1 MAGTDYS
8 SYLRIDELLD
18 LQHPLTEG
26 AHDELLFVVIHQA
39 YELWFKVIL
48 HELDRAV
55 AELLA
60 GRPQGAMAPHHPD
73 RRVAADAT
81 ARARDPDA
89 REVPRIPRPAQARLG
104 TAVGTVSSH

>member
-26 AHDELLFVVIHQA
+26 AHDEMLFVVIHQA

-55 AELLA
+55 VELQA
-60 GRPQGAMAPHHPD
+60 GRPQMAMAPLERTTRVD
-73 RRVAADAT
+73 ELLDLSSCACSRR
-81 ARARDPDA
+81 
-89 REVPRIPRPAQARLG
+89 
-104 TAVGTVSSH
+104 